1 MVLTMGCPFVLTAA
15 FLHGLATETCA
26 AYAGSLLAS
35 KSSKDGTNIKHLTF
49 NVWRE
54 SFYNAFL
61 FHMEIIAF

>member
-1 MVLTMGCPFVLTAA
+1 MLTAA

-26 AYAGSLLAS
+26 AYSGSLLAT
-35 KSSKDGTNIKHLTF
+35 KSSKDGTNLKHLTF

-54 SFYNAFL
+54 LFYIAFL

>member
-1 MVLTMGCPFVLTAA
+1 MLTAA
-15 FLHGLATETCA
+15 FLHGLATETFA
-26 AYAGSLLAS
+26 AYSGSLLAS
-35 KSSKDGTNIKHLTF
+35 KSSKDGTNLKHLTF